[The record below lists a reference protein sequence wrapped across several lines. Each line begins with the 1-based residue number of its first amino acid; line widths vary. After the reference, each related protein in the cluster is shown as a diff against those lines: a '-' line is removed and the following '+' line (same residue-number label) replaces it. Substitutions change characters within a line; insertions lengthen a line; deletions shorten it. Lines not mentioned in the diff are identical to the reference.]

1 MSGKITAITTDF
13 LVDAIIIV
21 MENYGK
27 SPDEIRLFISSLIG
41 FKHLHI
47 YRLTLI
53 DRIAATTHMK
63 QFGLDF
69 DDSTAY
75 QTMKVMNIKNI
86 ISYDRH
92 FDAISG
98 IQRVLPKDV
107 I

>member
-1 MSGKITAITTDF
+1 
-13 LVDAIIIV
+13 

-27 SPDEIRLFISSLIG
+27 SPNEIRSFISSVIA

-63 QFGLDF
+63 KLGLDF

-75 QTMKVMNIKNI
+75 QAMRIMNVQEI

-92 FDAISG
+92 FDAIPNV
-98 IQRVLPKDV
+98 QRVLPETIV
-107 I
+107 